1 MLTVEKWKSVI
12 NSNRRLVEN
21 GRWINMTFTFGI
33 EDKDYLFHIINGKVQ
48 SIDERSVL
56 TKSGVFKIHGK
67 TKVWDKHWLE
77 LPPRDYHDIFSM
89 LAKNLVSID
98 GDLTRSSK
106 TFNISKTLLLLIVK
120 LKMRCLTMKKPV

>member
-89 LAKNLVSID
+89 LAKILLV
-98 GDLTRSSK
+98 LTE
-106 TFNISKTLLLLIVK
+106 I
-120 LKMRCLTMKKPV
+120 

>member
-1 MLTVEKWKSVI
+1 MLIVEKWKRVI

-48 SIDERSVL
+48 SIDERKIL
-56 TKSGVFKIHGK
+56 TKSGTFKIHGEK
-67 TKVWDKHWLE
+67 KVWEKHWLE
-77 LPPRDYHDIFSM
+77 LPPRNYHDIFSM

-98 GDLTRSSK
+98 GDLTPFIQNLQYFK
-106 TFNISKTLLLLIVK
+106 DLIASY
-120 LKMRCLTMKKPV
+120 RQI

>member
-12 NSNRRLVEN
+12 NSNRRLIEN
-21 GRWINMTFTFGI
+21 GRWINITFTFGI
-33 EDKDYLFHIINGKVQ
+33 EDKDYLFHIINGKVK

-67 TKVWDKHWLE
+67 IKVWDKHWLE

-89 LAKNLVSID
+89 LAKNLVNID
-98 GDLTRSSK
+98 GDLTPFIQNLQYFK
-106 TFNISKTLLLLIVK
+106 DLIASYRK
-120 LKMRCLTMKKPV
+120 IKNEYALR